1 MAYVSPKLVEEINL
15 QIQEAQKTTT
25 LRKMKKAMLGQR
37 AFKFLKNK
45 EEWEKLNITWKKKWR
60 FTDREIAIIA
70 AFQEKWWRLKGVGQY
85 LKRLKGKAFQPRI
98 LYSAKAFF
106 KNKCETKTF
115 SDKSKQRISIGKY
128 A

>member
-45 EEWEKLNITWKKKWR
+45 EE
-60 FTDREIAIIA
+60 
-70 AFQEKWWRLKGVGQY
+70 
-85 LKRLKGKAFQPRI
+85 
-98 LYSAKAFF
+98 
-106 KNKCETKTF
+106 
-115 SDKSKQRISIGKY
+115 
-128 A
+128 